1 MTPNRSKDDKWSSV
15 RFEGVQ
21 KLNGTCYGLLVWMVQ
36 WFVSRLLLCW
46 SDISILPC
54 MEIPIGVKETTSY
67 GKRLTTVN
75 KWYLGLDVISKIF
88 RTKKS
93 EGMCSSKNRCPIHLN
108 SLCNIRI
115 IYKPNRWS
123 LPLSSSYIQ
132 ASSRVLDL
140 YFFFSFRNKLTP
152 CSATSSRK
160 RRRLKSVVFFLL
172 HEITTNSEVKAKAMT
187 KKTTYWLAKATNM
200 PTIPKR
206 TIGKV
211 FSIFPSASSSAEAV
225 GLSSRR
231 NETNSPWWL
240 QNTNNVIFMRNYFRE
255 EK

>member
-1 MTPNRSKDDKWSSV
+1 M
-15 RFEGVQ
+15 
-21 KLNGTCYGLLVWMVQ
+21 
-36 WFVSRLLLCW
+36 WFRKYSAQ
-46 SDISILPC
+46 
-54 MEIPIGVKETTSY
+54 
-67 GKRLTTVN
+67 
-75 KWYLGLDVISKIF
+75 
-88 RTKKS
+88 KS

-108 SLCNIRI
+108 SLYNIRI

-140 YFFFSFRNKLTP
+140 YFFFFRNKLTP

-160 RRRLKSVVFFLL
+160 RRRLESVVFFLL

-200 PTIPKR
+200 STIPKR

-240 QNTNNVIFMRNYFRE
+240 QTPTTSFSCETTF
-255 EK
+255 EKKNKSSFGRAHRKKGKCP

>member
-67 GKRLTTVN
+67 DKRLTTVN
-75 KWYLGLDVISKIF
+75 KWYLGCDFENIPH
-88 RTKKS
+88 KKVKV
-93 EGMCSSKNRCPIHLN
+93 CVAAKKRCPIHLN

-123 LPLSSSYIQ
+123 LPLSSSCIQ

-160 RRRLKSVVFFLL
+160 RRRLESLVFFLL

>member
-67 GKRLTTVN
+67 DKRLTTVN
-75 KWYLGLDVISKIF
+75 KWYLAWMWF
-88 RTKKS
+88 RKYSAQKS

-123 LPLSSSYIQ
+123 LPLSCSSCIQ

-140 YFFFSFRNKLTP
+140 YFFFFL
-152 CSATSSRK
+152 ATNWRHAVRHRAAKEDASKASYFFFFTRSRPTAK
-160 RRRLKSVVFFLL
+160 WRRWQRRLL
-172 HEITTNSEVKAKAMT
+172 TD
-187 KKTTYWLAKATNM
+187 WQ
-200 PTIPKR
+200 KR
-206 TIGKV
+206 QTC
-211 FSIFPSASSSAEAV
+211 
-225 GLSSRR
+225 RR
-231 NETNSPWWL
+231 YRKE
-240 QNTNNVIFMRNYFRE
+240 Q
-255 EK
+255 